1 MIVASSRSRER
12 KKDDKVAHG
21 GGILHL
27 GQQSQIIYT
36 PTHGHMELM
45 GIDQAGE
52 FPPGTLASSGLGQQI
67 IILAEENTAKGV
79 RAIKQFRVAEA
90 GGAVVLGRQQIDFP
104 QPERVGD
111 APPHMYVHV
120 ERQAQRRARRAS
132 RSRRAGWPGVRAR
145 RASTCSNRRA
155 MSASSSA

>member
-67 IILAEENTAKGV
+67 IILVEENTAKGV
-79 RAIKQFRVAEA
+79 RAIKQFRVAPESAVSYRMDPAQTVWDGLPLVGRPA
-90 GGAVVLGRQQIDFP
+90 GF
-104 QPERVGD
+104 
-111 APPHMYVHV
+111 
-120 ERQAQRRARRAS
+120 
-132 RSRRAGWPGVRAR
+132 GW
-145 RASTCSNRRA
+145 
-155 MSASSSA
+155 